1 MTDWQTIYRS
11 CTVVENREIARGS
24 RWIKLH
30 ADDEHPVPYEPGHVL
45 SLRMTQGEWQMRHAY
60 TITWADA
67 DERTFN
73 IIYRVIPNGRM
84 TPKLALLE
92 AGAKLEFSGVHHN
105 PIRHEVNAGARAIV
119 GIATGTGVGPL
130 YGYFRYVLER
140 GLEKRPCSLYIG
152 FREEA
157 DIGPRAELDAL
168 ASKFPNFKWAPTLTQ
183 PTPEWRGL
191 RGRVTESVPPLI
203 AKPRETHFH
212 LVGNGAMIV
221 EMEAALSKVAVPN
234 EHVSDEYY
242 FNWNAEA
249 ADEVAT
255 AIAGRFAVKA
265 TG

>member
-1 MTDWQTIYRS
+1 MSDWQTIYRP

-24 RWIKLH
+24 RWIKLRV
-30 ADDEHPVPYEPGHVL
+30 DDEHPVPYEPGHVL

-73 IIYRVIPNGRM
+73 IIYRVIPSGRM
-84 TPKLALLE
+84 TPKLAMLE

-105 PIRHEVNAGARAIV
+105 PIRHEVHAAAKSVV

-140 GLEKRPCSLYIG
+140 GLETRPCSLYIG
-152 FREEA
+152 FREES
-157 DIGPRAELDAL
+157 DIGPRAELNVL

-191 RGRVTESVPPLI
+191 RGRVTDSVPPLI

-221 EMEAALSKVAVPN
+221 EMEAALTKIGVPN
-234 EHVSDEYY
+234 EFVSDEYY
-242 FNWNAEA
+242 FNWDPEA
-249 ADEVAT
+249 TEEVASS
-255 AIAGRFAVKA
+255 IASRFTGSSAV
-265 TG
+265 